1 MKVLKA
7 IGDFFVRIWRWIKE
21 TAWVQ
26 PLLIVGAI
34 FAIIFSIPYFTKW
47 IGSFGWGSSNSYYQT
62 FQVSLEGE
70 VAGKQGV
77 SNVDKLTTKIW
88 EDSDLSKSDD
98 DFKNNPYDAANYDTA
113 AYGEKFFVVYVSSNC
128 SSCETIQPGFA
139 TLQEGWGT
147 SFSNSDGRA
156 FKMYTIYSDET
167 SSNDD
172 QDANKYTAFQRY
184 LNNYQEFYELAG
196 SRLAE
201 QTPYRYNANLDS
213 STDYTYFQNADITN
227 FKTPT
232 ILLVDYSKEAYEVYR
247 TGVSE
252 VLFGVNGTSKYD
264 KASLLLQMW
273 NHTDAD
279 SKNPFSKSYS
289 K

>member
-47 IGSFGWGSSNSYYQT
+47 IGSFGWGSSNSYDQT

-201 QTPYRYNANLDS
+201 QTPYRYNASLDS

-232 ILLVDYSKEAYEVYR
+232 VLLVDYSKEAYSLYR

-252 VLFGVNGTSKYD
+252 VLFGLTGTTKYE
-264 KASLLLQMW
+264 KANLLLQMW
-273 NHTDAD
+273 NHTDSDPA
-279 SKNPFSKSYS
+279 NPFSKSYS